1 MIVRMQRSPCG
12 RRFTARFAEP
22 VRVWSVMHNCNQAHE
37 RATIDSIPM
46 GTHDVKQWPPGR
58 AVEIA
63 FGDPLKCCD
72 VEVLLDH

>member
-1 MIVRMQRSPCG
+1 
-12 RRFTARFAEP
+12 
-22 VRVWSVMHNCNQAHE
+22 MHNCNQAHE

-58 AVEIA
+58 AVEIV